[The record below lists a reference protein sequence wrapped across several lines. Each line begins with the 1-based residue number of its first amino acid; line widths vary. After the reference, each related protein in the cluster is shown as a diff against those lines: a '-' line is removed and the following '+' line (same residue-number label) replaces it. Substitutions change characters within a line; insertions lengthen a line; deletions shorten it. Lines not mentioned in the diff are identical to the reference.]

1 MATVCEHVGEIQV
14 LTPERR
20 VCSACVEEGTRWV
33 ALHLCTTCGHVGC
46 CVSSPGAH
54 AKKHW
59 LETGH
64 PVIRSVERRWF
75 WCYPDKRYVAPAGEE
90 GQADGVRGLVRRLL
104 GTS

>member
-1 MATVCEHVGEIQV
+1 MAKTCDHVHEIRV
-14 LTPERR
+14 VDPAER
-20 VCSACVEEGTRWV
+20 VCRECVAEGTHWV

-64 PVIRSVERRWF
+64 PTIRSTERRWF
-75 WCYPDKRYVAPAGEE
+75 WCYPDGRYVEPASGREPDR
-90 GQADGVRGLVRRLL
+90 GPRGLLRRLR
-104 GTS
+104 T